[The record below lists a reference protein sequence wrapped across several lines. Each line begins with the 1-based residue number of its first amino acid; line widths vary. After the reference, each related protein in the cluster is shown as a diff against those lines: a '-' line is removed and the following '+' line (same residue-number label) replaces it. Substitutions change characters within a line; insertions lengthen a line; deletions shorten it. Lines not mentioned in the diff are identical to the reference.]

1 MPIRTQKV
9 KMETRVDEVG
19 CRKANSRLKSTEL
32 SECGNSKDVEDA
44 SLVLNLSDSQSR
56 RDSTLPKAERSK
68 AVVEGVNPHIQWI
81 PVIAKTG
88 KPLMPTRPKR
98 ARELLKSGKAI
109 GKWKVG
115 IFYIQLTQR
124 EDGVVQPVAVGID
137 PGSKREGFTVKS
149 KEHTYLNILSDA
161 VTDVKERMKTR
172 RDARRGRRF
181 RKTPCRKNRINRSRG
196 GIPPSTKARWNAKLR
211 IVNILMKLFPVSNIV
226 VEDIA
231 AKSKKNCKKWNRSFS
246 PLEIGKKWFYREI
259 EKLATLS
266 LKQGYETKELRDYL
280 GLIKT
285 KSKMEEKFSAHNVDS
300 WVLANSAVG
309 GDGKIDNESIY
320 RMVPL
325 RFHRRQSHKLQFST
339 GGKRRRDGG
348 TMSCGIKRGSLVKHF
363 KRGSCYVGGNTDGR
377 GISLHRFKDG
387 ERICRNAKIEDLKV
401 LRFGSWR
408 CFQAAS

>member
-9 KMETRVDEVG
+9 KRETRVDKVTSP
-19 CRKANSRLKSTEL
+19 RKKTCSRLKSTEL
-32 SECGNSKDVEDA
+32 SIRGRVKDVEGA
-44 SLVLNLSDSQSR
+44 SLAPNLSDSQSR
-56 RDSTLPKAERSK
+56 RDSTLPKAEKSK

-98 ARELLKSGKAI
+98 ARELLRAGKAI

-124 EDGVVQPVAVGID
+124 EDGIVQPIAVGID

-172 RDARRGRRF
+172 REMRRGRRF
-181 RKTPCRKNRINRSRG
+181 RKTPCRQNRKNRIMG

-211 IVNILMKLFPVSNIV
+211 VVNILVKIFPISNIV
-226 VEDIA
+226 VEDIT
-231 AKSKKNCKKWNRSFS
+231 AKAKKNCKKWNRSFS
-246 PLEIGKKWFYREI
+246 PLEVGKKWFYGEI
-259 EKLATLS
+259 EKLTVLTT
-266 LKQGYETKELRDYL
+266 KQGYETKELRDIL

-285 KSKMEEKFSAHNVDS
+285 KSKMENKFSAHNVDS
-300 WVLANSAVG
+300 WVLANFIVG
-309 GDGKIDNESIY
+309 GSGKVDNESIY

-325 RFHRRQSHKLQFST
+325 RFHRRQLYKLQPSIK
-339 GGKRRRDGG
+339 GERLREGG
-348 TMSCGIKRGSLVKHF
+348 TMSCGLKRGSLVIHP
-363 KRGSCYVGGNTDGR
+363 KRGLCYVGGNTNSR
-377 GISLHRFKDG
+377 VSLHSMDGG
-387 ERICRNAKIEDLKV
+387 ERICRNAKIGDLKV

-408 CFQAAS
+408 YTNAA

>member
-9 KMETRVDEVG
+9 KRETRVDKVTSP
-19 CRKANSRLKSTEL
+19 RKKTCSRLKSTEL
-32 SECGNSKDVEDA
+32 SIRGRVKDVEGA
-44 SLVLNLSDSQSR
+44 SLAPNLSDSQSR
-56 RDSTLPKAERSK
+56 RDSTLPKAEKSK

-98 ARELLKSGKAI
+98 ARELLRAGKAI

-124 EDGVVQPVAVGID
+124 EDGIVQPIAVGID

-196 GIPPSTKARWNAKLR
+196 GIPPSTKARWSAKLR

-231 AKSKKNCKKWNRSFS
+231 ARTKKNSRKWNVSLS
-246 PLEIGKKWFYREI
+246 PLEIGKKCFYGEI
-259 EKLATLS
+259 KKLAILS
-266 LKQGYETKELRDYL
+266 LKQGYETKEMRDIL
-280 GLIKT
+280 GLVKT
-285 KSKMEEKFSAHNVDS
+285 KGKMVEVFSAHNVDS

-309 GDGKIDNESIY
+309 GDGKVDNKSIY
-320 RMVPL
+320 RMMPL
-325 RFHRRQSHKLQFST
+325 RFHRRQLHKLQIFN
-339 GGKRRRDGG
+339 GIRKEYGG
-348 TMSCGIKRGSLVKHF
+348 TMSLGLKRGSLVRHPKW
-363 KRGSCYVGGNTDGR
+363 GLCYVGGNQNGR
-377 GISLHRFKDG
+377 VSLNSLKNGD
-387 ERICRNAKIEDLKV
+387 RICRNAKIEDLKV

-408 CFQAAS
+408 YGNAA